1 VILVVT
7 LAQQLEQLAGL
18 GIFLVALALAALS
31 LAAWR
36 RERDRRMAV
45 VAGAYALFAVHG
57 GVVFA
62 EYFLL
67 EFGVVS
73 FRTVELLEHASSFLV
88 LFGLLA
94 FFVAL
99 TRE

>member
-1 VILVVT
+1 MVT
-7 LAQQLEQLAGL
+7 LAQQLEQVAGL
-18 GIFLVALALAALS
+18 GILLVGLALAALS

-36 RERDRRMAV
+36 RERDRRMVV
-45 VAGAYALFAVHG
+45 VAVAYAMFAVHG
-57 GVVFA
+57 LVVFA

-67 EFGVVS
+67 DYGLLS
-73 FRTVELLEHASSFLV
+73 FQTAELLEHSSAFLI
-88 LFGLLA
+88 LLGLLA